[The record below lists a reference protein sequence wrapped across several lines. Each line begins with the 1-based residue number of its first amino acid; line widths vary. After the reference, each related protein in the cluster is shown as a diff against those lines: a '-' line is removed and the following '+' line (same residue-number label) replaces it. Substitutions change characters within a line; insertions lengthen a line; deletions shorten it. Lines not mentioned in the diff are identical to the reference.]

1 MGNTGVGSLELTLEL
16 LYPCAV
22 PRADNFIFRGAKPMA
37 QQKNSKVIILA
48 ESAVMLALSIGL
60 DFIKIWEMPM
70 GGKVTLLSMLP
81 ICLLSV
87 KDGLKVGVP
96 TAFLYSLYQ
105 LITGIAKGN
114 VFIYTTT
121 AAMVV
126 ICVLFDYLVPFTVLG
141 FAGMFKKFKPA
152 KFPELGILLGIILV
166 IFIRFACHYITGFE
180 IWGQWAPEG
189 QSKFV
194 YSLIY
199 NSQYMLPELLMTSIA
214 AGILVKV
221 PAIKKI
227 ID

>member
-1 MGNTGVGSLELTLEL
+1 
-16 LYPCAV
+16 
-22 PRADNFIFRGAKPMA
+22 MA

-114 VFIYTTT
+114 IFIYTTT

-189 QSKFV
+189 MAKAL
-194 YSLIY
+194 YSLLY
-199 NSQYMLPELLMTSIA
+199 NGQYMLPETILTLVAAVLLLRAKPIRKLMGLT
-214 AGILVKV
+214 K
-221 PAIKKI
+221 
-227 ID
+227 

>member
-1 MGNTGVGSLELTLEL
+1 
-16 LYPCAV
+16 
-22 PRADNFIFRGAKPMA
+22 MA

-166 IFIRFACHYITGFE
+166 IFIRFACHYITGFFLFE
-180 IWGQWAPEG
+180 KCCTRL
-189 QSKFV
+189 KFYRIFTLTAGKSCSGGTKINALVNV
-194 YSLIY
+194 YFGWI
-199 NSQYMLPELLMTSIA
+199 NS
-214 AGILVKV
+214 ILF
-221 PAIKKI
+221 
-227 ID
+227 